1 MKDNIQSIIN
11 NYNTL
16 NYILLDTCINY
27 TDYPLQKLYTG
38 KVRDVYIKS
47 NNELLII
54 TSDRLSSFNRVLTT
68 IPLKGIILNKI
79 STWWFNKTKHIV
91 PNHLIESYD
100 RRMIVKKT
108 KVFPIEFIMRGY
120 LTGTTKTSICYN
132 YNNGMRNYCGHI
144 LEDNLKKNQE
154 LHTPLLTPT
163 TKDLDDTLISKE
175 AIIQEKIMTSEQFNI
190 CKKYAEALF
199 DFGQHIASEKGLI
212 LVDTKY
218 EFGIDQNNNIILV
231 DELHTPDSSRY
242 WIKHSYYDKY
252 NNNEEPETIDKDII
266 RKYVNNNYN
275 DPYNDKIVITNTLRS
290 ETTIKYSQLYEI
302 FISNFI

>member
-1 MKDNIQSIIN
+1 
-11 NYNTL
+11 
-16 NYILLDTCINY
+16 
-27 TDYPLQKLYTG
+27 
-38 KVRDVYIKS
+38 
-47 NNELLII
+47 
-54 TSDRLSSFNRVLTT
+54 
-68 IPLKGIILNKI
+68 
-79 STWWFNKTKHIV
+79 
-91 PNHLIESYD
+91 
-100 RRMIVKKT
+100 
-108 KVFPIEFIMRGY
+108 
-120 LTGTTKTSICYN
+120 
-132 YNNGMRNYCGHI
+132 
-144 LEDNLKKNQE
+144 
-154 LHTPLLTPT
+154 
-163 TKDLDDTLISKE
+163 
-175 AIIQEKIMTSEQFNI
+175 MTSEQFNI

-199 DFGQHIASEKGLI
+199 NFGQHIASEKGLI

-275 DPYNDKIVITNTLRS
+275 DPYNDKIVINNTLRS